1 MKMED
6 LLPEQARSFLESAT
20 YLEPV
25 LDQGEQAVHF
35 GIDELGREFVLI
47 ASMVSDVFKL
57 GFL

>member
-6 LLPEQARSFLESAT
+6 LLPEQARSFLESAA
-20 YLEPV
+20 YLEQV

-47 ASMVSDVFKL
+47 ASMVGDVFKL

>member
-6 LLPEQARSFLESAT
+6 LLPEQARSFLESAA
-20 YLEPV
+20 YLEQE

-35 GIDELGREFVLI
+35 GIDELGREFNLI
-47 ASMVSDVFKL
+47 ASVVGDVFKL

>member
-6 LLPEQARSFLESAT
+6 LLPEQARSFLENAA

-47 ASMVSDVFKL
+47 ASMVGDVFKL

>member
-6 LLPEQARSFLESAT
+6 LLPEQARSFLESAA

-35 GIDELGREFVLI
+35 GIDELGANLF
-47 ASMVSDVFKL
+47 
-57 GFL
+57 